1 MRADVETAVRKA
13 ADAHGIEAAAL
24 LAVVDI
30 ESAGAPFEIADGT
43 TPQFLFERHIFYQQ
57 LHARA
62 PGKLNE
68 AITDGLANASW
79 QPATQYKDQ
88 GTSKGRL
95 ALLGRAVAVDADCA
109 YRAASWGVGQTM
121 GFQAEHLGYDSASSM
136 VNAMRGNIDAQIE
149 AMVGEIKY
157 SKIDDDLAAH
167 RWAAFAKGYNGA
179 GYRRNRYDEKL
190 AASYAKWS
198 QGENLAPEPSA
209 EIKAVQESLNK
220 LGFNLTVDGFDGPQ
234 TQTAVMTF
242 QQEHNLTVDGIAG
255 PNTLAALKQA
265 LSPLSPVKP
274 EVSMLARLL
283 LTFLGNAQIQ
293 SLVRSALKM
302 VGTGLLIKFGLDAPT
317 ANSVLAP
324 ILDAV
329 GGIVSA
335 GAGLY
340 LSAQAASENISNP
353 TLISP
358 TPQAA

>member
-1 MRADVETAVRKA
+1 MRTDVEAAVRKA
-13 ADAHGIEAAAL
+13 ATAHGIEEAAL

-30 ESAGAPFEIADGT
+30 ESAGAPFEPADGRM
-43 TPQFLFERHIFYQQ
+43 PQFLFERHIFYQQ

-62 PGKLNE
+62 PSKLQTAINE
-68 AITDGLANASW
+68 GLANSSW

-88 GTSKGRL
+88 GTSAHRL
-95 ALLGRAVAVDADCA
+95 ALLARAVAVDADCA
-109 YRAASWGVGQTM
+109 YRSASWGLGQTM
-121 GFQAEHLGYDSASSM
+121 GFQAEHLGYSSAQVM
-136 VNAMRGNIDAQIE
+136 VDAMKGNLDAQVE
-149 AMVGEIKY
+149 AMVAEIKF

-167 RWAAFAKGYNGA
+167 RWASFARGYNGA

-190 AASYAKWS
+190 SAAYAKWS
-198 QGENLAPEPSA
+198 GGENLAPEPSP

-220 LGFNLTVDGFDGPQ
+220 IGFDLAVDGFDGPQ
-234 TQTAVMTF
+234 TQTAIMTF
-242 QQEHNLTVDGIAG
+242 QQEHNLIVDGIAG

-265 LSPLSPVKP
+265 LSPLTPKSEAPMIAK
-274 EVSMLARLL
+274 LL

-302 VGTGLLIKFGLDAPT
+302 VGTGLLIKFGLDTST

-335 GAGLY
+335 GAGLF
-340 LSAQAASENISNP
+340 LSAQAASPSITNP
-353 TLISP
+353 TLSP